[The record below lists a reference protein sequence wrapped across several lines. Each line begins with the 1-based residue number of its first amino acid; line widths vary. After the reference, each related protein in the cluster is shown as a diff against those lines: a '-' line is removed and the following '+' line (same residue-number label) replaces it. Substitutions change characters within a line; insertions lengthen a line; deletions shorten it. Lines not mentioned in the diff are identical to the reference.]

1 MRKNASFSKETREK
15 AERTKEYLEMK
26 YNKMQRF
33 RRDKKSRERNFKER
47 LNRSNLTE
55 AEKIVARKE
64 FARGYVRSFVWLES
78 VHPFFFHFSN
88 VFPSRE
94 WSWERRTGEI
104 KRKILLAFENDVE
117 IAFFLSLTYV
127 STSQHHHRE
136 LKRIRHEIK
145 RITPK
150 DFTSLKTIGR
160 GAFGEVRL
168 VLKKDTKQVFAIK
181 SMVKEAMILKKQ
193 VNHVKAER
201 DALAEV
207 DNPWITKLFYSFQ
220 DKHHLYLVM
229 EFMPGG
235 DLMTLLI
242 RENIL
247 TETATQFY
255 VAESVAAVTSI
266 HAMGYIHRD
275 LKPDNFLLDHLG
287 HIKLTDLGLCKKME
301 TGLDI
306 SLRLGGGGGK
316 RRVGGG
322 EEDAPLTNAT
332 EVSSSGDV
340 APPKAPKSAPRHRS
354 RKMAYTTVGTF
365 SFLLYSSSP
374 PLTTRIQ

>member
-1 MRKNASFSKETREK
+1 MVMGETNKRNKTKNLTRVRKR
-15 AERTKEYLEMK
+15 
-26 YNKMQRF
+26 
-33 RRDKKSRERNFKER
+33 RRDRF
-47 LNRSNLTE
+47 
-55 AEKIVARKE
+55 
-64 FARGYVRSFVWLES
+64 
-78 VHPFFFHFSN
+78 
-88 VFPSRE
+88 
-94 WSWERRTGEI
+94 
-104 KRKILLAFENDVE
+104 
-117 IAFFLSLTYV
+117 FFLSLTYV

-235 DLMTLLI
+235 DLMTLLM
-242 RENIL
+242 EKDIL
-247 TETATQFY
+247 KEEEARFYLAETILA
-255 VAESVAAVTSI
+255 VESV
-266 HAMGYIHRD
+266 H
-275 LKPDNFLLDHLG
+275 
-287 HIKLTDLGLCKKME
+287 
-301 TGLDI
+301 
-306 SLRLGGGGGK
+306 
-316 RRVGGG
+316 
-322 EEDAPLTNAT
+322 
-332 EVSSSGDV
+332 
-340 APPKAPKSAPRHRS
+340 
-354 RKMAYTTVGTF
+354 
-365 SFLLYSSSP
+365 
-374 PLTTRIQ
+374 

>member
-1 MRKNASFSKETREK
+1 
-15 AERTKEYLEMK
+15 
-26 YNKMQRF
+26 
-33 RRDKKSRERNFKER
+33 
-47 LNRSNLTE
+47 
-55 AEKIVARKE
+55 
-64 FARGYVRSFVWLES
+64 
-78 VHPFFFHFSN
+78 
-88 VFPSRE
+88 
-94 WSWERRTGEI
+94 
-104 KRKILLAFENDVE
+104 
-117 IAFFLSLTYV
+117 
-127 STSQHHHRE
+127 
-136 LKRIRHEIK
+136 
-145 RITPK
+145 
-150 DFTSLKTIGR
+150 
-160 GAFGEVRL
+160 L

-247 TETATQFY
+247 TENATRFY

-306 SLRLGGGGGK
+306 SLRLGKRGGGSS
-316 RRVGGG
+316 

-332 EVSSSGDV
+332 ESDGDV
-340 APPKAPKSAPRHRS
+340 APPKVPASAPRHRS
-354 RKMAYTTVGTF
+354 RKMAYTTVGTLYLPLPH
-365 SFLLYSSSP
+365 FLFLFDEQRQQQQH
-374 PLTTRIQ
+374 TNTRYT

>member
-1 MRKNASFSKETREK
+1 M
-15 AERTKEYLEMK
+15 
-26 YNKMQRF
+26 
-33 RRDKKSRERNFKER
+33 
-47 LNRSNLTE
+47 
-55 AEKIVARKE
+55 
-64 FARGYVRSFVWLES
+64 
-78 VHPFFFHFSN
+78 
-88 VFPSRE
+88 
-94 WSWERRTGEI
+94 
-104 KRKILLAFENDVE
+104 
-117 IAFFLSLTYV
+117 
-127 STSQHHHRE
+127 
-136 LKRIRHEIK
+136 
-145 RITPK
+145 
-150 DFTSLKTIGR
+150 
-160 GAFGEVRL
+160 

-207 DNPWITKLFYSFQ
+207 DNPWITKLLYSFQ

-306 SLRLGGGGGK
+306 SLRLGGAGK
-316 RRVGGG
+316 RRVGG

-332 EVSSSGDV
+332 EVSSSDDV
-340 APPKAPKSAPRHRS
+340 APPKVPKSAPRHRS
-354 RKMAYTTVGTF
+354 RKMAYTTVGT
-365 SFLLYSSSP
+365 
-374 PLTTRIQ
+374 

>member
-1 MRKNASFSKETREK
+1 M
-15 AERTKEYLEMK
+15 
-26 YNKMQRF
+26 
-33 RRDKKSRERNFKER
+33 
-47 LNRSNLTE
+47 
-55 AEKIVARKE
+55 
-64 FARGYVRSFVWLES
+64 
-78 VHPFFFHFSN
+78 
-88 VFPSRE
+88 
-94 WSWERRTGEI
+94 
-104 KRKILLAFENDVE
+104 
-117 IAFFLSLTYV
+117 
-127 STSQHHHRE
+127 
-136 LKRIRHEIK
+136 
-145 RITPK
+145 
-150 DFTSLKTIGR
+150 
-160 GAFGEVRL
+160 
-168 VLKKDTKQVFAIK
+168 FAIK

-306 SLRLGGGGGK
+306 SLRLGGAGK
-316 RRVGGG
+316 RRAG

-340 APPKAPKSAPRHRS
+340 APPKVPKSAPRHRS
-354 RKMAYTTVGTF
+354 RKMAYTTVGTVVLE
-365 SFLLYSSSP
+365 SFFLIHSL
-374 PLTTRIQ
+374 TRITVTTVILPLE